1 MLNEVAKPRKAAVQE
16 VLRTA
21 DIFEYTAE
29 EGVRVAGTLLNSD
42 SFPGE
47 KRNKLALVSR
57 VPLGVIVAIP
67 PFNYPLNLAGSKVA
81 PALIAGNALVM
92 KPPSQVHHP
101 RNEGGSEDTT
111 KIMRSANSNRPQHP
125 PFCHPRSIPPL
136 SPPSLPPHPL
146 IFPPKRREFL
156 LPLPSMPSQ
165 GAGRPRG
172 P

>member
-29 EGVRVAGTLLNSD
+29 EGVRVAGTVFNSD

-92 KPPSQVHHP
+92 KPPSQVHKSWLQDAWRHLENNAATNP
-101 RNEGGSEDTT
+101 LIPLGIRDSSLST
-111 KIMRSANSNRPQHP
+111 KTFPVRCDAAP
-125 PFCHPRSIPPL
+125 
-136 SPPSLPPHPL
+136 SPPCAHSLSS
-146 IFPPKRREFL
+146 RRV
-156 LPLPSMPSQ
+156 P
-165 GAGRPRG
+165 
-172 P
+172 